1 LRKVSVKDLEVKGK
15 RVLVRVDLNVTL
27 DREGNIIEKNKI
39 LSALPTIKYL
49 ADKEAKVILVT
60 HLGRPKGEAK
70 EELRL
75 DSVARK
81 LAELLGQ
88 PIYKTDQVV
97 GEEPREALEKLKDG
111 EILLLENL
119 RFHPGET
126 KNDPEFARQLAEMAD
141 LYVND
146 AFGTSHRAHAST
158 EGVARILPSAAGLNL
173 EREVKIMS
181 EMLENPERP
190 LIALLGG
197 TKVADKIGLIEH
209 FMGVVDVLL
218 IGGGMANTFLKAK
231 GYNLGRSFV
240 EDDKVDEAKRLLEL
254 AEKNRVKMILPDDVI
269 AASEPSEDSN
279 QRIVAAGSIPDDWMA
294 LDIGPETLK
303 RFCEELENARTVVWN
318 GPLGMIE
325 IEAFAQGTKEI
336 ARFIADLPV
345 TSVIGGGD
353 VVAAVESA
361 GVAEKM
367 THISTGGG
375 AALEFWEGKNL
386 PALALLPEKVTA

>member
-1 LRKVSVKDLEVKGK
+1 MRKVSVKDLEVKGK

-254 AEKNRVKMILPDDVI
+254 AEKNRVKMILPNDVI

>member
-60 HLGRPKGEAK
+60 HLGRPKGEVK

-75 DSVARK
+75 DSIARK

-209 FMGVVDVLL
+209 FMEVVDVLL

-254 AEKNRVKMILPDDVI
+254 AEKNKVKMILPEDVI

-353 VVAAVESA
+353 VVAAVEGA

>member
-1 LRKVSVKDLEVKGK
+1 MRKVSVKDLEVKGK

>member
-1 LRKVSVKDLEVKGK
+1 MRKVSVKDLEVKGK

-60 HLGRPKGEAK
+60 HLGRPKGEVK

-75 DSVARK
+75 DSIARK

-209 FMGVVDVLL
+209 FMEVVDVLL

-254 AEKNRVKMILPDDVI
+254 AEKNKVKMILPEDVI

-353 VVAAVESA
+353 VVAAVEGA

>member
-1 LRKVSVKDLEVKGK
+1 MRKVSVKDLKVKGK
-15 RVLVRVDLNVTL
+15 RVLLRVDLNVTL
-27 DREGNIIEKNKI
+27 DREGNVIEKNKI

-49 ADKEAKVILVT
+49 VEKGARIILAT
-60 HLGRPKGEAK
+60 HLGRPKGEVK

-75 DSVARK
+75 DPVARK

-88 PIYKTDQVV
+88 PVYKTDQVV
-97 GEEPREALEKLKDG
+97 GEEPEEALENLQDG
-111 EILLLENL
+111 EILMLENL

-126 KNDPEFARQLAEMAD
+126 KNDPDFARQLAEMAD

-181 EMLENPERP
+181 KILENPDRP

-218 IGGGMANTFLKAK
+218 VGGGMANTFLKAK

-240 EDDKVDEAKRLLEL
+240 EEDKVEEAKRLLEL
-254 AEKNRVKMILPDDVI
+254 AEKNRVKLFLPEDVI
-269 AASEPSEDSN
+269 VARDASEKSD
-279 QRIVAAGSIPDDWMA
+279 QKIVPVDSIPDDWMA
-294 LDIGPETLK
+294 LDIGSETLK
-303 RFCEELENARTVVWN
+303 KFCEELEKARTVVWN

-336 ARFIADLPV
+336 ARLIADLPV

-353 VVAAVESA
+353 VVAAVENA
-361 GVAEKM
+361 GVADKM

>member
-1 LRKVSVKDLEVKGK
+1 MRKVSVKDLEVKGK
-15 RVLVRVDLNVTL
+15 RVLLRVDLNVTL

-49 ADKEAKVILVT
+49 AEQGARVILAT

-70 EELRL
+70 EDLRL
-75 DSVARK
+75 DPVARK

-88 PIYKTDQVV
+88 PVYKTDQVV
-97 GEEPREALEKLKDG
+97 GEEPKEALENLQDG
-111 EILLLENL
+111 EILMLENL

-126 KNDPEFARQLAEMAD
+126 KNDPDFARQLAEMAD

-173 EREVKIMS
+173 EQEVKIMS
-181 EMLENPERP
+181 KILENPERP

-218 IGGGMANTFLKAK
+218 VGGGMANTFLKAK

-240 EDDKVDEAKRLLEL
+240 EEDKVEEAKRLLEL
-254 AEKNRVKMILPDDVI
+254 AEKNGVKLVLPEDVI
-269 AASEPSEDSN
+269 VASEASEKSD
-279 QRIVAAGSIPDDWMA
+279 QKIVSVDSIPDDWMA
-294 LDIGPETLK
+294 LDIGSETLK
-303 RFCEELENARTVVWN
+303 KFCEELEKASTVVWN

-325 IEAFAQGTKEI
+325 IEAFAQGTKEV

-353 VVAAVESA
+353 VVSAVENA
-361 GVAEKM
+361 GVADKM